1 MSDGDASHSS
11 VTSGAIMNTD
21 TFNIDEEDWSV
32 MSDQSNF
39 ANQATTNFA
48 NQATT
53 NASHTRDCA
62 TISTSLSTTVVI
74 NSSATCGNQ
83 RYSVQNHYAMPQFTG
98 NLIIQ

>member
-1 MSDGDASHSS
+1 MSDGDVSHSS
-11 VTSGAIMNTD
+11 VTNGTIMNTD

-32 MSDQSNF
+32 MSD
-39 ANQATTNFA
+39 FA

-62 TISTSLSTTVVI
+62 TISTSLNTTVVI

-83 RYSVQNHYAMPQFTG
+83 RDSNGVQNHFCKT
-98 NLIIQ
+98 LKRTS